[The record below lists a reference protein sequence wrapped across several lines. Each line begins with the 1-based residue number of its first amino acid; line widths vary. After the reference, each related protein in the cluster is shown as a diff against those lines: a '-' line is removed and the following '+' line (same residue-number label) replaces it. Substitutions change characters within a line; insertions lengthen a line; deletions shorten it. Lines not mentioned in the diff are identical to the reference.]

1 MTPEG
6 RPKLKTQNQELKTAV
21 VLRDV
26 LRDGNGDLACA
37 DRYRY
42 RIRYRYRRHQFRCGF
57 SIAIPIAIPIATK
70 WIGTEPMLREIF
82 QHGRKMLI
90 ELLHRGDLN
99 LFLG

>member
-21 VLRDV
+21 VLCEV
-26 LRDGNGDLACA
+26 FQHGNGDLACA

-57 SIAIPIAIPIATK
+57 SIAIPIATK

-90 ELLHRGDLN
+90 ELLHRRDLD
-99 LFLG
+99 LFLW